1 MAASQSYAN
10 HARTVPLFHF
20 VVLPVLLVNILVT
33 AYQLVRAPGMITG
46 WSVLLAVALFLGA
59 LFGRVF
65 ALAAQNRLIRLEERL
80 RMREVLPAELHGRVG
95 EFTAEQLIAL
105 RFASD
110 GELAEL
116 AMVVLRDNVQKRD
129 AIKKL
134 VKQWRADD
142 LRV

>member
-1 MAASQSYAN
+1 MAAPQSYRN

-20 VVLPVLLVNILVT
+20 VVLPVLLVNVFVT
-33 AYQLVRAPGMITG
+33 AWLLVRAPGLATG

-65 ALAAQNRLIRLEERL
+65 ALTAQNRLIRLEERL
-80 RMREVLPAELHGRVG
+80 RMREVLPAELRGRVG
-95 EFTAEQLIAL
+95 EFTPDQLIAL

-116 AMVVLRDNVQKRD
+116 ATVVLRDNVQKRD
-129 AIKKL
+129 DIKKL
-134 VKQWRADD
+134 VRQWRADE